1 MSEKKRK
8 ILYIVFKGLSIIISC
23 ALPIYA
29 VLEHFPIWTMKH
41 GAGHSVGAGG
51 IICLVVLAIIF
62 RKTVLN
68 FIRDRMKLE
77 HAPPVYIWIVMLIVA
92 YILLYISKFIQDLTT
107 VFWMGL
113 VGSAIGTVLTFIA
126 ENKYGNQEK
135 KEDG

>member
-29 VLEHFPIWTMKH
+29 VWEHFPIWTMKH
-41 GAGHSVGAGG
+41 GAGHSVGTGG
-51 IICLVVLAIIF
+51 IICLVVLAIVF

-113 VGSAIGTVLTFIA
+113 AGSAIGTVLTFIA